1 MDSFSDLKLFLSNNK
16 LTSYSYHMLYARLL
30 YPSYYFDLYE
40 DVMNNNGDNK
50 NIINI
55 ISKVHNYEVFL
66 KKAYYEINK
75 YTHLER
81 IDWILK
87 E

>member
-1 MDSFSDLKLFLSNNK
+1 
-16 LTSYSYHMLYARLL
+16 
-30 YPSYYFDLYE
+30 
-40 DVMNNNGDNK
+40 MNNNGDNK